1 MKSTLKVIALLSTVF
16 ATSAMAYTV
25 NKVEVYPPFLNVGC
39 SVVGKDTIGSMGLT
53 LNKLS
58 TTESDSSIKVSVDQT
73 LKVCELSV
81 DELGN
86 KTLAWKVV
94 NPFKGFEVQY
104 FDVNTNSLRTRTEV
118 IDQNSKAN
126 RFEAAVFLE
135 DKKVAIKSSLSE
147 NKANSNN
154 ATLEISKLDLI
165 NQNDIDVLD
174 AGSDIKKTVIL
185 YNILNTTTILNNQT
199 ILFGDQSFS
208 GRNVTLTLT
217 KAKNLIKVKSIEIK

>member
-1 MKSTLKVIALLSTVF
+1 MKSTLRVVALLSTVF
-16 ATSAMAYTV
+16 ATSAMAYNV
-25 NKVEVYPPFLNVGC
+25 NKVEVFPPYLNVGC
-39 SVVGKDTIGSMGLT
+39 SQLGKDTVGSMGLT

-58 TTESDSSIKVSVDQT
+58 TTESENSIKVSVDQT

-86 KTLAWKVV
+86 KTLAWKNA

-104 FDVNTNSLRTRTEV
+104 FDIKSNSLKTRTEV
-118 IDQNSKAN
+118 IDQNSKYN

-135 DKKVAIKSSLSE
+135 DKKIAIRSSLSE
-147 NKANSNN
+147 NKSNSNN

-165 NQNDIDVLD
+165 NQTDIDALD

-185 YNILNTTTILNNQT
+185 YNVLNTTTIINNET
-199 ILFGDQSFS
+199 ITLGDQSFS

-217 KAKNLIKVKSIEIK
+217 KSQNLIKVKNIEIK